1 MRGIL
6 GVGVDIVETARF
18 RPWIDKPAMV
28 ERWFGLEESAGLPEG
43 RPEEYLA
50 ARFAAKEAFGKA
62 LGIGLSGFS
71 TREVQVSREEGGR
84 PELLLSGKALEA
96 FKGSGGRK
104 AHLSMSHDAGMAV
117 AFVVIEGD

>member
-1 MRGIL
+1 MMGVL

-18 RPWIDKPAMV
+18 RPWIDRPSMV
-28 ERWFGLEESAGLPEG
+28 ERWFGPDEAALLPEG

-71 TREVQVSREEGGR
+71 TRDVQVSREGGGR
-84 PELLLSGKALEA
+84 PELLLAGKALEV
-96 FKGSGGRK
+96 FKNLGGKK